1 MRNRMNLTSNAKLEI
16 VGDEKTNV
24 AKPINSE
31 TMLPE
36 IVTITTYPPRECGI
50 ATYSQDLIAALRSM
64 FGNSFEISICS
75 LESNNE
81 RHQYSEK
88 VKYTLNTDDS
98 SDFEKLAAE
107 INSNATIQTIL
118 IQHEF
123 GLFKSN
129 ETVFIQFLKELT
141 KPVIMAF
148 HTVLPNPNHDLHK
161 QVKELAALSD
171 SIIVMTQS
179 SAELLSAEY
188 GISPNKIIVIAHG
201 THLIA
206 PVDKT
211 ELKEK
216 YDVFG
221 KKILSTF
228 GLLSSGKSIETTL
241 AALPAIKVNNPDVLF
256 LIIGKTHPTVLKQD
270 GEYYRDSLERLVSE
284 LKLENNVRFIN
295 QFLPLNEL
303 LEYLQ
308 LTDIYLF
315 TSKDPNQS
323 VSGTFSYASSCGCAI
338 VCTPIPHA
346 NELLKNNAGLRVNF
360 ENPKEL
366 GEAVIRLLNDD
377 GLRKSISSNGLH
389 QMASTAWENSAIA
402 HAKLFQKNGN
412 HSMNLNYNLP
422 EINLNHL
429 KKLTTPFGII
439 QFSKLNQPDIESGY
453 TLDDNA
459 RALIA
464 ICQHYELTNNE
475 EDLEYATTYFG
486 FIKHCLNSDGYFL
499 NYVDEQQKFT
509 KQNNTTNLAD
519 ANGRAI
525 WALGY
530 FISIGDLFPEEL
542 IFEAENLLQ
551 KVLLNVNRIHSTR
564 AMAFIIKGVYYKT
577 LKSKTLRD
585 IELIDELAK
594 RLVQMYK
601 HEADENWKWYESYL
615 TYANSILSEALL
627 CAWLAT
633 GELIYREIAKSSFDF
648 LLTLIFTKNNI
659 QVISNKNW
667 MHKGTSATPLSS
679 DVEKGG
685 QQPIDVAYTI
695 LALSKFQDVFKDEG
709 YLNKMELGFNWFLG
723 NNHLHQIIYNPRT
736 GGCYDGLEKNNVNLN
751 QGAESTI
758 SYLLARLAVEKSL
771 QNINSY
777 TKQFD
782 EAKEH
787 LLKLK

>member
-1 MRNRMNLTSNAKLEI
+1 MKNNINTITNSKLVVIRN
-16 VGDEKTNV
+16 EKSDFKT
-24 AKPINSE
+24 E

-36 IVTITTYPPRECGI
+36 ILTITTYTPRECGI
-50 ATYSQDLIAALRSM
+50 ATYSQDLIASLETM
-64 FGNSFEISICS
+64 FGNSFKISICS
-75 LESNNE
+75 IESNNE
-81 RHQYSEK
+81 HHFYSEE
-88 VKYTLNTDDS
+88 VKYVLNTDVAD
-98 SDFEKLAAE
+98 DFEKLANA
-107 INSNATIQTIL
+107 INGNDAIL
-118 IQHEF
+118 TVVIQHEF

-129 ETVFIQFLKELT
+129 EAAFIHFMESVSKSIIVVF
-141 KPVIMAF
+141 
-148 HTVLPNPNHDLHK
+148 HSVLPNPNNYLFTH
-161 QVKELAALSD
+161 VKEIASLSE
-171 SIIVMTQS
+171 SIIVMTRS
-179 SAELLSAEY
+179 SAELLTTQY
-188 GISPNKIIVIAHG
+188 GISPNKISVISHG

-206 PVDKT
+206 HTDPT

-216 YDVFG
+216 HAVFG

-241 AALPAIKVNNPDVLF
+241 EALPSIRENNPDILF
-256 LIIGKTHPTVLKQD
+256 LIIGKTHPTVLKQE
-270 GEYYRDSLERLVSE
+270 GEKYRNFLEKRIIE
-284 LKLENNVRFIN
+284 LGIENNVRFIN
-295 QFLPLNEL
+295 SFLPLNEL

-346 NELLKNNAGLRVNF
+346 NEILQNNAGIRVGF

-366 GEAVIRLLNDD
+366 SEAVIRLLNDD
-377 GLRKSISSNGLH
+377 DLRKNISSNGLH
-389 QMASTAWENSAIA
+389 HMASTAWENSAIA
-402 HAKLFQKNGN
+402 HARLFQKIGN
-412 HSMNLNYNLP
+412 KAIHLHYNLP
-422 EINLNHL
+422 EINLGHL
-429 KKLTTPFGII
+429 KKMTTSFGII

-464 ICQHYELTNNE
+464 ICQHYELTYE
-475 EDLEYATTYFG
+475 TEDLDLLLIYFN

-519 ANGRAI
+519 ANGRAV

-530 FISIGDLFPEEL
+530 LLSISDLLPEE
-542 IFEAENLLQ
+542 IVFEAEHLIQ
-551 KVLLNVNRIHSTR
+551 KILLNVNKIHSTR

-577 LKSKTLRD
+577 LKSKNLRD
-585 IELIDELAK
+585 IEIIDELAR

-615 TYANSILSEALL
+615 TYANSILSESLL

-633 GELIYREIAKSSFDF
+633 GEIIYREIAKLSFDF
-648 LLTLIFTKNNI
+648 LLTLIFTKSNI

-679 DVEKGG
+679 DLEKGG

-695 LALSKFQDVFKDEG
+695 LALSKFQDVFKDDG
-709 YLNKMELGFNWFLG
+709 YLNKMELAFNWFLG
-723 NNHLHQIIYNPRT
+723 NNHLNQIIYNPRT

-771 QNINSY
+771 QNCN
-777 TKQFD
+777 
-782 EAKEH
+782 H
-787 LLKLK
+787 LSEDSEKIQEQLFHIK

>member
-1 MRNRMNLTSNAKLEI
+1 
-16 VGDEKTNV
+16 
-24 AKPINSE
+24 
-31 TMLPE
+31 
-36 IVTITTYPPRECGI
+36 
-50 ATYSQDLIAALRSM
+50 
-64 FGNSFEISICS
+64 
-75 LESNNE
+75 
-81 RHQYSEK
+81 
-88 VKYTLNTDDS
+88 
-98 SDFEKLAAE
+98 
-107 INSNATIQTIL
+107 
-118 IQHEF
+118 
-123 GLFKSN
+123 
-129 ETVFIQFLKELT
+129 
-141 KPVIMAF
+141 
-148 HTVLPNPNHDLHK
+148 
-161 QVKELAALSD
+161 
-171 SIIVMTQS
+171 MTRS
-179 SAELLSAEY
+179 SAELLTTQY
-188 GISPNKIIVIAHG
+188 GISPNKISVISHG

-206 PVDKT
+206 HTNPT

-216 YDVFG
+216 HAVFG

-241 AALPAIKVNNPDVLF
+241 EALPSIRENNPDILF
-256 LIIGKTHPTVLKQD
+256 LIIGKTHPTVLKQE
-270 GEYYRDSLERLVSE
+270 GEKYRNFLEKRIIE
-284 LKLENNVRFIN
+284 LGIENNVRFIN
-295 QFLPLNEL
+295 SFLPLNEL

-346 NELLKNNAGLRVNF
+346 NEILQNNAGIRVGF

-366 GEAVIRLLNDD
+366 SEAVIRLLNDD
-377 GLRKSISSNGLH
+377 DLRKNISSNGLH
-389 QMASTAWENSAIA
+389 HMASTAWENSAIA
-402 HAKLFQKNGN
+402 HARLFQKIGN
-412 HSMNLNYNLP
+412 KAIHLHYNLP
-422 EINLNHL
+422 EINLGHL
-429 KKLTTPFGII
+429 KKMTTSFGII

-453 TLDDNA
+453 TLDDNS

-464 ICQHYELTNNE
+464 ICQHYELTYE
-475 EDLEYATTYFG
+475 TEDLDLLLIYFN

-519 ANGRAI
+519 ANGRAV

-530 FISIGDLFPEEL
+530 LLSISDLFPEE
-542 IFEAENLLQ
+542 IVFEAEHLIQ
-551 KVLLNVNRIHSTR
+551 KILLNVNKIHSTR

-577 LKSKTLRD
+577 LKSKNLRD
-585 IELIDELAK
+585 IEIIDELAR

-615 TYANSILSEALL
+615 TYANSILSESLL

-633 GELIYREIAKSSFDF
+633 GEIIYREIAKLSFDF
-648 LLTLIFTKNNI
+648 LLTLIFTKSNI

-679 DVEKGG
+679 DLEKGG

-709 YLNKMELGFNWFLG
+709 YLNKMELAFNWFLG
-723 NNHLHQIIYNPRT
+723 NNHLNQIIYNPRT

-771 QNINSY
+771 QNSN
-777 TKQFD
+777 
-782 EAKEH
+782 H
-787 LLKLK
+787 LSEDSEKIQEQLFHIK